1 MTVGVLGHPVERRY
15 QLTPPFSRFYLVH
28 LSGEFLLD
36 ALAKADMVRT
46 ESHISQKVNALA
58 QGKHTVVP
66 LYPETDTL
74 NMPMDGITNL
84 PQFRFR
90 FTQYD
95 AVITIAVEM
104 THGIPVLQ
112 IMVQKHR
119 QKQITQALR
128 ATQADTQP
136 VRHQPDKIVKHGDEF
151 LVLEHAVHAIHHK
164 ILLHTFVKLGDVE
177 LVTVPRADLFGLY
190 YLPDQKMIEL
200 GLTPNEDAF
209 KAEYYTYMMNGLM
222 TQLVRIEY
230 GHSVEEAHMRNRQLI
245 AKWAYEKGAS
255 EKVVELVKKEEKT
268 YVKIN
273 DYKKLRDLFGTLL
286 AEIQRIKSE
295 GDYEAARQ
303 LVEKYAVKVDPQLH
317 AEVLLRYE
325 KLHLAP
331 YKGFI
336 NPVYEAVTDEKG
348 RIIDVKVSYQEGY
361 AEQMLRYSREYSN
374 LPYLNE

>member
-177 LVTVPRADLFGLY
+177 LVTVPRAVRILNHVAADIRQKVVHPPFLDTGGGGADETLPQMAVHY
-190 YLPDQKMIEL
+190 RHDGMYGNTVVHRDYLN
-200 GLTPNEDAF
+200 T
-209 KAEYYTYMMNGLM
+209 
-222 TQLVRIEY
+222 TQLAALENLALTVVLHTESTVRDTRGQFLQHLGFMRKQVASLAAAFTPPAAKDLIE
-230 GHSVEEAHMRNRQLI
+230 
-245 AKWAYEKGAS
+245 
-255 EKVVELVKKEEKT
+255 
-268 YVKIN
+268 
-273 DYKKLRDLFGTLL
+273 
-286 AEIQRIKSE
+286 
-295 GDYEAARQ
+295 
-303 LVEKYAVKVDPQLH
+303 
-317 AEVLLRYE
+317 
-325 KLHLAP
+325 
-331 YKGFI
+331 
-336 NPVYEAVTDEKG
+336 
-348 RIIDVKVSYQEGY
+348 
-361 AEQMLRYSREYSN
+361 
-374 LPYLNE
+374 

>member
-15 QLTPPFSRFYLVH
+15 QLTPPSSRFYLVH

-36 ALAKADMVRT
+36 ALAKADVVRA

-66 LYPETDTL
+66 LHPETDTL

-151 LVLEHAVHAIHHK
+151 LVLEHPVHAIHHE
-164 ILLHTFVKLGDVE
+164 ILLHAFVKFGDIE
-177 LVTVPRADLFGLY
+177 LVTVPRPFRVLTHVTAD
-190 YLPDQKMIEL
+190 I
-200 GLTPNEDAF
+200 
-209 KAEYYTYMMNGLM
+209 
-222 TQLVRIEY
+222 
-230 GHSVEEAHMRNRQLI
+230 RQ
-245 AKWAYEKGAS
+245 
-255 EKVVELVKKEEKT
+255 KVVHPPFLDTGRGGTDETFPQMAVHHRHDGVYGNTVIHRDDLDTAQLAALENLALTVVLHTESTVRDTRGQFLQHLGFMRKQVASLAAAFTPSAAKDLTERLRHIGGLHNLLNYKTCSVHTSFVFHFGAFNPPGPASSNRFRPTKPYPTLYFSVFQPKK
-268 YVKIN
+268 
-273 DYKKLRDLFGTLL
+273 
-286 AEIQRIKSE
+286 A
-295 GDYEAARQ
+295 
-303 LVEKYAVKVDPQLH
+303 
-317 AEVLLRYE
+317 
-325 KLHLAP
+325 
-331 YKGFI
+331 
-336 NPVYEAVTDEKG
+336 AVTEACFPRHHNGDKSP
-348 RIIDVKVSYQEGY
+348 VLY
-361 AEQMLRYSREYSN
+361 AD
-374 LPYLNE
+374 